1 MVAVLVALGPSV
13 LVIVLIRIV
22 HAMREIIRIAY
33 SSMKMDIFWKVVR
46 KTNATEI
53 LFGMLLMIVG
63 IFGLSYTW
71 HIDHRTADSLSAYA
85 RIDFQSSYTETGKLE
100 GAVLSLWDY
109 RYDNSKLL
117 PKAILYT
124 DGDAWEMPATV
135 KQTSPG
141 IDPEHRF
148 MNENK
153 LFVELPRSSLPA
165 VKKAEEVRFRFYYDN
180 GQVID
185 LPLNAPDLA
194 YWKDQL

>member
-1 MVAVLVALGPSV
+1 MKYFVTIFAVLL
-13 LVIVLIRIV
+13 
-22 HAMREIIRIAY
+22 
-33 SSMKMDIFWKVVR
+33 
-46 KTNATEI
+46 
-53 LFGMLLMIVG
+53 MLTG

-109 RYDNSKLL
+109 RYDNAKLL

-124 DGDAWEMPATV
+124 DGDAWEMPATI

>member
-1 MVAVLVALGPSV
+1 
-13 LVIVLIRIV
+13 
-22 HAMREIIRIAY
+22 
-33 SSMKMDIFWKVVR
+33 
-46 KTNATEI
+46 
-53 LFGMLLMIVG
+53 
-63 IFGLSYTW
+63 
-71 HIDHRTADSLSAYA
+71 
-85 RIDFQSSYTETGKLE
+85 
-100 GAVLSLWDY
+100 
-109 RYDNSKLL
+109 
-117 PKAILYT
+117 
-124 DGDAWEMPATV
+124 MPAIV